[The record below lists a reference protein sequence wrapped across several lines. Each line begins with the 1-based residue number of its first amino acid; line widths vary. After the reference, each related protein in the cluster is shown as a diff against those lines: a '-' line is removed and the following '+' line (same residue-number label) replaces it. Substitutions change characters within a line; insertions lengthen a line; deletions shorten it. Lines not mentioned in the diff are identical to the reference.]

1 MTAVDRIEHAR
12 LRVLRITDKTHWVF
26 LELAFASGATGLGE
40 ASLHGRERLL
50 VDAALAHLPAWLGGA
65 PLPDFDRPVPL
76 PLATIATAFDV
87 ACRDAAARR
96 EGKPLA
102 AALGAPAEVRIPL
115 YANINRRTRDRTPAG
130 HAASAE
136 DALAAGFAA
145 VKIAPFDEVTPAL
158 SDDAEG
164 RAALERGLERIAAVR
179 GALGGEHRLLVDCH
193 WRFAPDLAWRLVEA
207 VREHDLYWLECPVA
221 ETQAHIPLL
230 ADMRRALNASGTL
243 LAGLEEFSG
252 APAFL
257 AFAEAY
263 DVMMPDMKYVGG
275 VDEMLRTGRALADR
289 GIAVSP
295 HNPTGPVCHAAS
307 LHLSAALP
315 GFSMLEVQFDETPLF
330 FDLGRPS
337 LPGFAGG
344 ASDLPI
350 AAGLGLDL
358 DEEQAERLCVLDLT
372 LRPSP

>member
-1 MTAVDRIEHAR
+1 MTAADRIERAR
-12 LRVLRITDKTHWVF
+12 LRVLRITDKTRWVF
-26 LELAFASGATGLGE
+26 LELAFASGTKGVGE
-40 ASLHGRERLL
+40 ASLNGQERLL
-50 VDAALAHLPAWLGGA
+50 VDAALAHLPGWLAGA

-87 ACRDAAARR
+87 ARRDAAARR
-96 EGKPLA
+96 DGKPLA
-102 AALGAPAEVRIPL
+102 AALGAPADARIPL

-130 HAASAE
+130 HAASAA
-136 DALAAGFAA
+136 DALAASFEA
-145 VKIAPFDEVTPAL
+145 VKIAPFDEVTPSL
-158 SDDAEG
+158 SDDTKG

-179 GALGGEHRLLVDCH
+179 GALGGKRRLMVDCH
-193 WRFAPDLAWRLVEA
+193 WRFTPDLAWRLVEA

-221 ETQAHIPLL
+221 ETPANLPLL
-230 ADMRRALNASGTL
+230 ERMRRKLNASGTL

-252 APAFL
+252 ANAFL
-257 AFAEAY
+257 TFAEAY

-275 VDEMLRTGRALADR
+275 VDEMLRTGHALAAR

-307 LHLSAALP
+307 LQLSAALP

-330 FDLGRPS
+330 FDLGRPAV
-337 LPGFAGG
+337 PGFAGG
-344 ASDLPI
+344 ASDLPA

-358 DEEQAERLCVLDLT
+358 DEGQAERLCVLDLT

>member
-1 MTAVDRIEHAR
+1 MTAADRLESAR
-12 LRVLRITDKTHWVF
+12 LRILRITDKTRWVF

-40 ASLHGRERLL
+40 ASLNGRERPL
-50 VDAALAHLPAWLGGA
+50 VDAALEHLPAWLAGA

-76 PLATIATAFDV
+76 PLAAIATAFDV
-87 ACRDAAARR
+87 ARCDAAARR

-102 AALGAPAEVRIPL
+102 AALGAPADARIPL

-130 HAASAE
+130 HAASAA
-136 DALAAGFAA
+136 DALAAGFDA
-145 VKIAPFDEVTPAL
+145 VKIAPFDEITPAL
-158 SDDAEG
+158 SDDVDG
-164 RAALERGLERIAAVR
+164 RAALARGLDRIAAVR
-179 GALGGEHRLLVDCH
+179 GALGGERRLMVDCH
-193 WRFAPDLAWRLVEA
+193 WRFAPDLAWRLVEEVCA
-207 VREHDLYWLECPVA
+207 YDLYWLECPVA
-221 ETQAHIPLL
+221 ETQANLPLL
-230 ADMRRALNASGTL
+230 VQMRRKLNASGML

-275 VDEMLRTGRALADR
+275 VGEMLRTGRALAEQ

-315 GFSMLEVQFDETPLF
+315 GFGMLEVQFDETPLF
-330 FDLGRPS
+330 FDLGRPAV
-337 LPGFAGG
+337 PGFAGG
-344 ASDLPI
+344 ASDLPV
-350 AAGLGLDL
+350 AAGLGIDL

-372 LRPSP
+372 LRPSA

>member
-1 MTAVDRIEHAR
+1 MTAADRIERAR

-40 ASLHGRERLL
+40 VSLNGRERQL
-50 VDAALAHLPAWLGGA
+50 VDAALAHLPAWLADA
-65 PLPDFDRPVPL
+65 PLPDFDRPVAL

-87 ACRDAAARR
+87 ARRDAAARR
-96 EGKPLA
+96 EGKLLA
-102 AALGAPAEVRIPL
+102 AALGASTDVRIPL
-115 YANINRRTRDRTPAG
+115 YANINRRTRDRSPAG
-130 HAASAE
+130 HAASAT
-136 DALAAGFAA
+136 DALAAGFEA
-145 VKIAPFDEVTPAL
+145 VKIAPFDEVTPSL
-158 SDDAEG
+158 SNDAEG

-179 GALGGEHRLLVDCH
+179 GALGGERRLMVDCH
-193 WRFAPDLAWRLVEA
+193 WRFTPDLVWRLVDA

-221 ETQAHIPLL
+221 ETSANLPLL
-230 ADMRRALNASGTL
+230 GQMRRKLNASGTL

-257 AFAEAY
+257 AFADAY

-330 FDLGRPS
+330 FDLVRPR

-344 ASDLPI
+344 ASDLPVGT
-350 AAGLGLDL
+350 GLGLDL
-358 DEEQAERLCVLDLT
+358 DEERAEPLCVLDLT
-372 LRPSP
+372 LRPSA

>member
-1 MTAVDRIEHAR
+1 MTAADRIERAR
-12 LRVLRITDKTHWVF
+12 LRVLRITDKTRWVF
-26 LELAFASGATGLGE
+26 LELAFASGARGLGE
-40 ASLHGRERLL
+40 ASLNGQERLL
-50 VDAALAHLPAWLGGA
+50 VDAALAHLPAWLADA

-87 ACRDAAARR
+87 ARRDAAARR
-96 EGKPLA
+96 DGKPLA
-102 AALGAPAEVRIPL
+102 VVLGAPAQARIPL
-115 YANINRRTRDRTPAG
+115 YANINRRTRDRSPAG
-130 HAASAE
+130 HAASAT
-136 DALAAGFAA
+136 DALASGFTA

-164 RAALERGLERIAAVR
+164 RAALRRGLDRIAAVR
-179 GALGGEHRLLVDCH
+179 GALGAERRLMVDCH
-193 WRFAPDLAWRLVEA
+193 WRFSPALAGRLVEA
-207 VREHDLYWLECPVA
+207 VREHDLHWLECPVA
-221 ETQAHIPLL
+221 ETPSNLPLL
-230 ADMRRALNASGTL
+230 VELRRKLNASGTL

-257 AFAEAY
+257 AFADAY

-275 VDEMLRTGRALADR
+275 VDEMLRTGRALAER

-330 FDLGRPS
+330 FDLGRPA

-344 ASDLPI
+344 ASDLP
-350 AAGLGLDL
+350 AAPGLGLDL
-358 DEEQAERLCVLDLT
+358 DEDRAEELCALDLT
-372 LRPSP
+372 LRPSA